1 MKPFLGSSRILGRKM
16 ENKDW
21 IKKITFFA
29 ALLHLTQV
37 GVHDV
42 NLIISEIMK
51 LIAMHYDRL

>member
-1 MKPFLGSSRILGRKM
+1 M
-16 ENKDW
+16 ENKNW

-42 NLIISEIMK
+42 NLIIIEIMK
-51 LIAMHYDRL
+51 LIATHYDRL